1 MKQDMRVENSTCGV
15 MITIRPIVTSFE
27 PRGLARNGRQL
38 DFPQGSY
45 FTIDALMALFDLSR
59 QTVHNTLTQYRR
71 ELEAPSY
78 RQRRYAGNF
87 RLRRIISERDFAFL
101 RTIFPRG
108 VKKKPKRIN
117 PRS

>member
-1 MKQDMRVENSTCGV
+1 MNADATCGFL
-15 MITIRPIVTSFE
+15 ISIRPVVTNFE

-59 QTVHNTLTQYRR
+59 QSVHNMLTQYRR
-71 ELEAPSY
+71 ELDAPSY
-78 RQRRYAGNF
+78 RQRRYAGDF
-87 RLRRIISERDFAFL
+87 RFRRIITEADFAFL

-108 VKKKPKRIN
+108 VKKKLKRVKRIN
-117 PRS
+117 PHS